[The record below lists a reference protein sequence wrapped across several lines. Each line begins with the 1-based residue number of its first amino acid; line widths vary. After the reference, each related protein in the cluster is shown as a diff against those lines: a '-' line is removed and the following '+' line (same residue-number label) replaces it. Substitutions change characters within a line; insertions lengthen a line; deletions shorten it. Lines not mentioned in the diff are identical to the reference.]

1 MDQEQA
7 EQVYEIEAETPAQN
21 EPVEVDGE
29 QNLAQMIHEQQIA
42 DGQDGDYPPLEVGQE
57 EGLQEEDEKP
67 GHSEF
72 QEHM

>member
-1 MDQEQA
+1 
-7 EQVYEIEAETPAQN
+7 
-21 EPVEVDGE
+21 
-29 QNLAQMIHEQQIA
+29 MIHEQQIA